1 MRHFNLISVAS
12 FDDQTLDRIFSTI
25 LDWHFSSGNFAPEIL
40 HMTKNIISATTEL
53 YRSCV
58 SSLLPTPTKSHYT
71 FNLRDFARVVQGILL
86 IRGENAMESK
96 KIIHLWL
103 HEAYRVFYDRLV
115 DQLDRKWIFDQC
127 KQIVKKHFSVDSF
140 DSAFSEYDINNDGKV
155 EEDDLRS
162 LIFGTYLSP
171 REAAGKAYAEI
182 MNLNE
187 LSEFIDRCLIEH
199 NQISKKP
206 LDLVM
211 FRFAIEHL
219 SRISRVLQQPRGNIL
234 LAGVGGSGRQSLT
247 RLAAYVSEYD
257 IFQIEISK
265 NYSADNWHEDLKKV
279 LKLAGGNGKQTIF
292 LFSDTQIQQESF
304 LEDISNILNSG
315 EVPNLYAN
323 GKCFHNF
330 R

>member
-1 MRHFNLISVAS
+1 MISIAS

-25 LDWHFSSGNFAPEIL
+25 LDWHFVSGNFSKEIISI
-40 HMTKNIISATTEL
+40 TKNIVSATTDL
-53 YRSCV
+53 YRASV
-58 SSLLPTPTKSHYT
+58 NNLLPTPKKSHYT

-86 IRGENAMESK
+86 VRADQANDPK

-115 DQLDRKWIFDQC
+115 DDVDRKWLFE
-127 KQIVKKHFSVDSF
+127 FSRQAVTKNFVVESF
-140 DSAFSEYDINNDGKV
+140 DNIFSEYDNNHGGKI

-171 REAAGKAYAEI
+171 REATGKAYCEI
-182 MNLNE
+182 NNLTE
-187 LSEFIDRCLIEH
+187 LTEYVDRCVVEH

-247 RLAAYVSEYD
+247 RLAAYCSEYD
-257 IFQIEISK
+257 LFQIE
-265 NYSADNWHEDLKKV
+265 
-279 LKLAGGNGKQTIF
+279 
-292 LFSDTQIQQESF
+292 
-304 LEDISNILNSG
+304 SNMVS
-315 EVPNLYAN
+315 Y
-323 GKCFHNF
+323 H
-330 R
+330 